1 MRISVLILHA
11 TPSIPTS
18 DRNEDEIMILRATA
32 SVSDECIPH
41 QIDNSSDTVA
51 GLSIAMANTLD
62 KQAGRRVR
70 NA

>member
-1 MRISVLILHA
+1 MQHQAL
-11 TPSIPTS
+11 PP
-18 DRNEDEIMILRATA
+18 DRTEDEIMILRATA

-62 KQAGRRVR
+62 KLEDDA
-70 NA
+70 